1 MCRSVL
7 NGIKKIKQ
15 HRVKNANNIIIG
27 HLNINSFRNKFVFAE
42 EIIQVFDMFLVCESK
57 LYNTIHFQQTFSELT
72 VTRFLVITEVDLGGW
87 GGGVGLFLCVNERVS
102 CRLLQGHPSFPE
114 LEIFVLEIYQNN
126 RKLLFLGVY
135 KPPNQNDIEFLNRIG
150 AITDYYSQKY
160 NVTIIGDFNI
170 ATENTHYQSMMQ
182 AYNVNNLIK
191 EPTCFQSNN
200 PNQTYL
206 ILTNQ
211 KNMYRF

>member
-1 MCRSVL
+1 M
-7 NGIKKIKQ
+7 
-15 HRVKNANNIIIG
+15 
-27 HLNINSFRNKFVFAE
+27 
-42 EIIQVFDMFLVCESK
+42 
-57 LYNTIHFQQTFSELT
+57 Y
-72 VTRFLVITEVDLGGW
+72 
-87 GGGVGLFLCVNERVS
+87 
-102 CRLLQGHPSFPE
+102 
-114 LEIFVLEIYQNN
+114 
-126 RKLLFLGVY
+126 VY
-135 KPPNQNDIEFLNRIG
+135 KPTNQNDIEFLNRIG

-191 EPTCFQSNN
+191 ESTCFQSNN

-211 KNMYRF
+211 KNMYRFWNTFETGQSYHHKLLSNISKSGSFKGTARVKVYQSLNVDNFKSVLNQKLNNLSSTTFDDFEETFLSLMNKHAPLKKKILRHNDGPFMTREL

>member
-87 GGGVGLFLCVNERVS
+87 GGGGGWVVFMC
-102 CRLLQGHPSFPE
+102 
-114 LEIFVLEIYQNN
+114 
-126 RKLLFLGVY
+126 K
-135 KPPNQNDIEFLNRIG
+135 
-150 AITDYYSQKY
+150 
-160 NVTIIGDFNI
+160 
-170 ATENTHYQSMMQ
+170 
-182 AYNVNNLIK
+182 
-191 EPTCFQSNN
+191 
-200 PNQTYL
+200 
-206 ILTNQ
+206 
-211 KNMYRF
+211 

>member
-1 MCRSVL
+1 M
-7 NGIKKIKQ
+7 
-15 HRVKNANNIIIG
+15 
-27 HLNINSFRNKFVFAE
+27 
-42 EIIQVFDMFLVCESK
+42 
-57 LYNTIHFQQTFSELT
+57 
-72 VTRFLVITEVDLGGW
+72 
-87 GGGVGLFLCVNERVS
+87 S
-102 CRLLQGHPSFPE
+102 CRLLQGHPNFPD
-114 LEIFVLEIYQNN
+114 LEVFVLEIYQNN
-126 RKLLFLGVY
+126 KKLLFLGVY

-150 AITDYYSQKY
+150 AITDYYSQKC

-170 ATENTHYQSMMQ
+170 TIENTHYESMMQ

-211 KNMYRF
+211 KNMYRFWNTFETGLSDHHKLLSNISKSGSVKGTARVKVYQSYKSLNVDNFKSVLNQKLNNLSSTNYDDFEETFLSLMNKHAPLKKKILRHNDGPFMTREL

>member
-1 MCRSVL
+1 MYRSFL
-7 NGIKKIKQ
+7 NGMKKTKQ

-87 GGGVGLFLCVNERVS
+87 GGGGVGLFLCVNERVS

-114 LEIFVLEIYQNN
+114 LEILYLKFT
-126 RKLLFLGVY
+126 KT
-135 KPPNQNDIEFLNRIG
+135 IENCYF
-150 AITDYYSQKY
+150 
-160 NVTIIGDFNI
+160 
-170 ATENTHYQSMMQ
+170 
-182 AYNVNNLIK
+182 
-191 EPTCFQSNN
+191 
-200 PNQTYL
+200 
-206 ILTNQ
+206 
-211 KNMYRF
+211 